1 MALYASIIYSS
12 KTNGSVYVHVYDR
25 MIVGSL
31 TSSHNLYVEKKGQWL
46 VWN

>member
-12 KTNGSVYVHVYDR
+12 KTNGSVHVYDR

-31 TSSHNLYVEKKGQWL
+31 MSSHNLYVKKKGQWL